1 MEDKKFRNISFS
13 ADLVADVE
21 KYIREECTSYRS
33 IAEFFSEA
41 ARLRLE
47 QLRRNTHKGA

>member
-47 QLRRNTHKGA
+47 QLRRNNHKGA